1 MIAAVA
7 APGAAELYGLEALAE
22 NVQLTDAN
30 KTRFYVLS
38 KERMTGGTDA
48 VFAVTCEANMIDN
61 IKKE

>member
-7 APGAAELYGLEALAE
+7 APGAAELYGLEVLAE
-22 NVQLTDAN
+22 NVRITAVN

-38 KERMTGGTDA
+38 KERMTGGTNA
-48 VFAVTCEANMIDN
+48 VFAVTCEPNMIDN